1 MQLSPHC
8 EGVPIASPQVRMQHW
23 RTAALGGHVPAMTH
37 YAIGSGFRSDN
48 TLQDLAAL
56 GIYRREAETMA
67 RAAAAAGDPLALM
80 ALRSEERRAGKEC
93 VRTRRSRGRA
103 LPITKQNKTRDRK

>member
-37 YAIGSGFRSDN
+37 YAIGSGFKSDN
-48 TLQDLAAL
+48 TTQDLAAL
-56 GIYRREAETMA
+56 GIYRREAETTA
-67 RAAAAAGDPLALM
+67 RRAEPARHPLAPK
-80 ALRSEERRAGKEC
+80 ALTSAYSTDPPQNAHSEVK
-93 VRTRRSRGRA
+93 
-103 LPITKQNKTRDRK
+103 RKHRNSK

>member
-37 YAIGSGFRSDN
+37 YAIGSGFKSDH
-48 TLQDLAAL
+48 TLQDLVSI
-56 GIYRREAETMA
+56 GIYRREAEPMA
-67 RAAAAAGDPLALM
+67 RRAAAAGHPRARM
-80 ALRSEERRAGKEC
+80 ALISAP
-93 VRTRRSRGRA
+93 
-103 LPITKQNKTRDRK
+103 LPHPNQYGHSGSIRHIPE

>member
-23 RTAALGGHVPAMTH
+23 RTDALGGHVPAMTH
-37 YAIGSGFRSDN
+37 YAIGSGFKSDN

-67 RAAAAAGDPLALM
+67 RRAAAARDPLALM
-80 ALRSEERRAGKEC
+80 ALLSAYMPDPSRSEEHKSDIQSLMR
-93 VRTRRSRGRA
+93 
-103 LPITKQNKTRDRK
+103 